1 MTLVSEE
8 FMDPLTGPDYTIH
21 TSMGLAQEQGWRRDT
36 PPAGEDGSVPS
47 VSLTVTDSS
56 VGEGGPI

>member
-1 MTLVSEE
+1 MPLVPEE
-8 FMDPLTGPDYTIH
+8 FADPDHGPDYTLN
-21 TSMGLAQEQGWRRDT
+21 TMGKAQDQGWRRAT